1 MIYLKC
7 LSLFYIILFFLNF
20 NLLLALAERPVD
32 ESIDDEELLRNDPL
46 GKAFEYDSL
55 LQPQAGS
62 ANNNE
67 DPLRT
72 LPDTEY
78 DLLDNLA
85 VDSGSGLG
93 SGPTVGSTTES
104 TGSSTS
110 GSTVDSTTG
119 SNDGSTIGGSTSS
132 NTTGD
137 IQTNILSETPEVV
150 TNETFQVIVTSEET
164 TSSSAKPD
172 SFPFSKNTVM
182 FIFSFVLVLCLLVCG
197 DICCMSLG
205 RQRTESREEN
215 EEKEISLA
223 EKGISSPE
231 EGVSSRKKR
240 FRELI
245 EKEPFK
251 CEKRKKSQE
260 LIDLKKA
267 EYKVT
272 SLADHSKVKT
282 LTLSETFS
290 DGTKEIDVIK
300 EVTKVEDDGTVK
312 KISKEFVTFPE
323 QSPSATQ
330 AEVAEVLDTMASIQR
345 VGEKLIK
352 DQVDHLK
359 LAEKKSQEVIIKGKE
374 MLKESQTPS
383 EPVSTPEQ
391 SPAKQSSPEQVQV
404 EQVAAEQKEVT
415 IEPVTQQES
424 QVLRK
429 VKITKPSLEAI
440 TAVTPKRPEKLLTMM
455 RPESVQE
462 LIDFKTSEYKVT
474 ELPDH
479 GKMET
484 ITVTETFPDGTKKM
498 EILKEITRVEDDGTD
513 RLVKRSISKELI
525 TFPKQNI
532 QQTEQE
538 LANLLQ
544 PITSIDQR
552 TKETVKKQ
560 VAELSLIDQAKDL
573 LEKNKEQVVSSEI
586 QLTEPVT
593 EQKGEIPYEKA
604 DWEKE
609 YIPSYEGKVT
619 ETQDESSQTESVS
632 SDERNSSSSTEKS
645 ESSEEK
651 KT

>member
-1 MIYLKC
+1 MIYPKS
-7 LSLFYIILFFLNF
+7 LSLFYLILFFLNI

-32 ESIDDEELLRNDPL
+32 ESIDDKELFRNDPL
-46 GKAFEYDSL
+46 GKAFEYDL
-55 LQPQAGS
+55 LLPSQTGS
-62 ANNNE
+62 ANNNK
-67 DPLRT
+67 DPLRA
-72 LPDTEY
+72 LSDTEY
-78 DLLDNLA
+78 DLLDNLT
-85 VDSGSGLG
+85 VDSGTGLG
-93 SGPTVGSTTES
+93 PGPTVG
-104 TGSSTS
+104 STS

-119 SNDGSTIGGSTSS
+119 SNNGSTIGGSTSS

-137 IQTNILSETPEVV
+137 IQTDTLSETPEVV
-150 TNETFQVIVTSEET
+150 TNETFQVIVTSEEA
-164 TSSSAKPD
+164 TSSSEKPE

-182 FIFSFVLVLCLLVCG
+182 FIFSFVLALCLLVCG
-197 DICCMSLG
+197 GICCMSLG
-205 RQRTESREEN
+205 RQRTESG
-215 EEKEISLA
+215 EEKEEEISLA

-231 EGVSSRKKR
+231 ESVSSRKKR

-267 EYKVT
+267 GYKVT
-272 SLADHSKVKT
+272 SLADHNKMET
-282 LTLSETFS
+282 LTLSETFP
-290 DGTKEIDVIK
+290 DGTREMEVVKEI
-300 EVTKVEDDGTVK
+300 TKVEDDGTVK
-312 KISKEFVTFPE
+312 KKISKEFITFPE
-323 QSPSATQ
+323 QSPSSTR
-330 AEVAEVLDTMASIQR
+330 AEVAEVLDTMASIQQ

-352 DQVDHLK
+352 DQMDNLK
-359 LAEKKSQEVIIKGKE
+359 LVKKKSQEVMIKGEE

-383 EPVSTPEQ
+383 KPVSTTEQSPTEQ
-391 SPAKQSSPEQVQV
+391 SPAEQISSEQVQV
-404 EQVAAEQKEVT
+404 EQVAEEQEEVT

-429 VKITKPSLEAI
+429 IKITKPSLEAI
-440 TAVTPKRPEKLLTMM
+440 TAVTPKRPEKLLTMI

-474 ELPDH
+474 DH

-484 ITVTETFPDGTKKM
+484 ITITETFPDGTKKM

-552 TKETVKKQ
+552 TEETVKKQ

-573 LEKNKEQVVSSEI
+573 LEQNKEQVVSSEI

-593 EQKGEIPYEKA
+593 EQEGEIPYEEA
-604 DWEKE
+604 DWEE
-609 YIPSYEGKVT
+609 GYIPSYEGEET
-619 ETQDESSQTESVS
+619 ENQDENPQTESVS
-632 SDERNSSSSTEKS
+632 SDEKSSSSSTEKS

-651 KT
+651 GTK